1 MGICWSWLR
10 ELICHFL
17 DSHLM
22 ILMWAVS
29 GALVMLYNF
38 HSSIYLIERLVRCH
52 NEEESEE
59 SDTDNE
65 GYISDADPST
75 GLDYGAV
82 NGPHA
87 WQTALNNQSPINI
100 DTQQAEQM
108 YISLSLMW
116 IGYEVPPMGI
126 RLENNGHSL
135 LVRACFDGNPPF
147 VDGADLLSSFQ
158 FHEISFRWSWHDD
171 GAGSEHS
178 FNNVHFPL
186 EMQCVHTRCGQG
198 QEVSSRSVL
207 VISYMFAIAAENPYL
222 DVIAQYLVAV
232 QRAGQCVEIPPFP
245 LNYLMPPFFTG
256 FYSYHG
262 SLTEPPCHRGAE
274 WFINPLPLAISER
287 QLHEFRKLR
296 SRSGS
301 RISRNAR
308 PVQEL
313 GERTVKFNIFSP
325 LYQGGS
331 VYMRD

>member
-10 ELICHFL
+10 ELICHFVEA
-17 DSHLM
+17 HLV

-38 HSSIYLIERLVRCH
+38 HSTFCLIERFRKCAL
-52 NEEESEE
+52 NEEQENTDM
-59 SDTDNE
+59 DTDEYNDDD
-65 GYISDADPST
+65 DAAEPT
-75 GLDYGAV
+75 PALDYGAQ

-100 DTQQAEQM
+100 DTQDAEQICM
-108 YISLSLMW
+108 GLSLMW
-116 IGYEVPPMGI
+116 VGYDELPVGI
-126 RLENNGHSL
+126 RLENNGHTL
-135 LVRACFDGNPPF
+135 LLRACFAGDTPF
-147 VDGADLLSSFQ
+147 VDGADLLCSFA
-158 FHEISFRWSWHDD
+158 FHEISFRWSWHEN
-171 GAGSEHS
+171 ATGSEHS
-178 FNNVHFPL
+178 LNNEHFPL
-186 EMQCVHTRCGQG
+186 EMQCLHTSSNEGD
-198 QEVSSRSVL
+198 EVSSRSLL
-207 VISYMFAIAAENPYL
+207 VISYMFDIAAENPFL
-222 DVIAQYLVAV
+222 DVIVQYLVAV

-245 LNYLMPPFFTG
+245 LNYLMPAFYTD

-313 GERTVKFNIFSP
+313 GNRTVSFNCYNP
-325 LYQGGS
+325 L
-331 VYMRD
+331 DE